1 MLMIFLYA
9 MFAVIAYIVA
19 RFEYNPIKDEDTV
32 SFLRGGQLSI
42 VSILI
47 LSLFAVGINVYY
59 TDLTSMHMAGDRA
72 NYLNGF
78 KNELKA
84 ATVGL
89 TFVFKQVKEHGGNF
103 EDVLYLTTFISI
115 AGSLFCYKISKIS
128 TPLGLLFC
136 FLTPCLLNSFIA
148 LKQTYANAFA
158 SIAIILMMREKT
170 WKKEALILFFIW
182 LACQFHPVAY
192 LMVPVYFLL
201 RFYIKEDREYD
212 ISFILLIAIIVL
224 ASLSFLMVF
233 IAKILTPIIPYLS
246 SKILEYFSGEK
257 DQIGDAG
264 LILML
269 KGAYSYYIT
278 YYLIR
283 YRTYIQYNLGFYNQ
297 ILIISLIISACYLI
311 SPFNYWLPRTA
322 FLLEFPVL
330 LYWAKSL
337 QYVPNWYWLRN
348 VSLFLTGFFTFRTLL
363 LIFVF

>member
-1 MLMIFLYA
+1 MQKSNEVM
-9 MFAVIAYIVA
+9 A
-19 RFEYNPIKDEDTV
+19 RFNSELPYDLIK
-32 SFLRGGQLSI
+32 Q
-42 VSILI
+42 
-47 LSLFAVGINVYY
+47 FADLETSSEKMMNEMVTAGAKVVEKNIRHNIN
-59 TDLTSMHMAGDRA
+59 GK
-72 NYLNGF
+72 F
-78 KNELKA
+78 K
-84 ATVGL
+84 
-89 TFVFKQVKEHGGNF
+89 
-103 EDVLYLTTFISI
+103 D
-115 AGSLFCYKISKIS
+115 
-128 TPLGLLFC
+128 P
-136 FLTPCLLNSFIA
+136 
-148 LKQTYANAFA
+148 
-158 SIAIILMMREKT
+158 
-170 WKKEALILFFIW
+170 
-182 LACQFHPVAY
+182 
-192 LMVPVYFLL
+192 
-201 RFYIKEDREYD
+201 
-212 ISFILLIAIIVL
+212 
-224 ASLSFLMVF
+224 
-233 IAKILTPIIPYLS
+233 

-257 DQIGDAG
+257 DQVGDAG